1 MISVKRSLL
10 VIFLCYVSLSAAQ
23 FSWSDCGV
31 QLYKDIHYQSASISE
46 PTVNNN
52 GSLSINVQATIV
64 STLYNAN
71 TQVIIMKDDEEF
83 LNVQIDQL
91 CDIIGTT
98 KSLSCPLAV
107 GQVSFTY
114 QFTSVPLLPSGSYTV
129 KIRSL
134 AIADGTEV
142 GCLQLEGTVDS
153 LDGSSCHY
161 TSSLTVSIDQI
172 VNYQQATATQ
182 RVLGD
187 FIQVGPFGNSQPYGT
202 FSSKLAATPDIIGSD
217 SGGSL
222 DMSSYSWSLNG
233 TLQDLSTTDNGDTLQ
248 VFLGDWTVYYTSP
261 STGIMS
267 TVFTGNF
274 NWTED
279 YNAGRTPTVIYTVSF
294 WLNPLYSDNS
304 LYPYPSV
311 VGNLGPFMAI
321 SQPDRSFIVTGSH
334 TWCTCEVDDCGVCG
348 GNDKSCLIG
357 VVKKP
362 SSWTDQKYAAVI
374 IGAVGGPIGIIAIA
388 YFYALWQKAK
398 KNRPHDDSDL
408 IDHPQKPDYGTMA
421 IDEMINE
428 GERVN

>member
-1 MISVKRSLL
+1 
-10 VIFLCYVSLSAAQ
+10 
-23 FSWSDCGV
+23 
-31 QLYKDIHYQSASISE
+31 
-46 PTVNNN
+46 
-52 GSLSINVQATIV
+52 
-64 STLYNAN
+64 
-71 TQVIIMKDDEEF
+71 
-83 LNVQIDQL
+83 
-91 CDIIGTT
+91 
-98 KSLSCPLAV
+98 
-107 GQVSFTY
+107 
-114 QFTSVPLLPSGSYTV
+114 VPPLPSGSYTV

-134 AIADGTEV
+134 AISDDSEV

-161 TSSLTVSIDQI
+161 TSSFTVSIDQI
-172 VNYQQATATQ
+172 VNYQETDATK

-187 FIQVGPFGNSQPYGT
+187 SIQVGPFGNSQPYGK
-202 FSSKLAATPDIIGSD
+202 FSSKFVATADIIGSD
-217 SGGSL
+217 NGGSL

-233 TLQDLSTTDNGDTLQ
+233 TLQDLTPLDNGDILQ
-248 VFLGDWTVYYTSP
+248 VFLGDFAVYYTTP

-279 YNAGRTPTVIYTVSF
+279 FNAGRTPSVLYTVHF

-304 LYPYPSV
+304 MFPFPV
-311 VGNLGPFMAI
+311 VIGNLGPFIAI
-321 SQPDRSFIVTGSH
+321 AQADRSFVVTGSH
-334 TWCTCEVDDCGVCG
+334 TWCTCAVDDCGVCG

-357 VVKKP
+357 IAKKP

-388 YFYALWQKAK
+388 YFYTLYKNAK